1 MDRARFL
8 SHVVVFFIFA
18 LTACGPQAAV
28 PTQVPVEP
36 PATAV
41 PAPVETAVPTE
52 AVPVVATSPPMEVG
66 STFQYFDG
74 SVLVAV
80 PGGPF
85 IMGAGGQDNPIR
97 TVNVSDFWIYQVE
110 VTNRM
115 YGLCVTMGVCS
126 LPDSTD
132 NPLFGNVAE
141 ENKPVVGVDWGQA
154 SAYCG
159 FVNGR
164 LPTEAEW
171 EKTARGPDG
180 NKFPWGNQEPTCN
193 LLNFDACMRKTTYV
207 GTYPDGQSYYKA
219 MDMSGNVFEWVQDWY
234 LANYYGSAPTQDPSG
249 PISGNNRSVRSSA
262 YNTDGYLTEAARR
275 FYAEPLDH
283 RADLGFRC
291 VVEDPMYFAPF
302 CNQLVVYG
310 KRAPIGQGTGQ
321 VVNIK
326 CNEPSV
332 TQGLDCKGTAITVDP
347 ASGPFT
353 IAEVDPAHCT
363 KLGSEMKWWCT
374 SGGGS
379 IKVCGDCEKPNL
391 NEASCAPGF
400 HQDGKLCVIDHG
412 RPGRCPAGSIYDET
426 LMCCTPV
433 TGPGSSYRICA
444 AWASYYPGATED
456 DPGYCFV
463 GNYPGRRCWTGVVEF
478 KEGCGQPNQPD
489 CEQDPTLPG
498 CGPGCVPGT
507 PGYPYCNNSTTGCLA
522 GGSLIDTPHGLV
534 KVEDLRVGDSVWTT
548 DASGA
553 RSSATVLKTSRV
565 AVSAS
570 HQMVH
575 LLMADGRELWA
586 SPGHPTADGQTLG
599 DLKAGEPLDGSYVTL
614 AERVLYGQAA
624 TYDLLPSGATG
635 QYWVNGIL
643 LGSTLLDR

>member
-234 LANYYGSAPTQDPSG
+234 WPTTTARHPRRIRPAQFPGTIARCAPPRTTRMGTSPKPPVGSMRSPLTTARTSASDVLWRIRCISRRSAISLWCMESVHPSDRGLARWSTSSAMSRPSHRG
-249 PISGNNRSVRSSA
+249 LTARGLPSQSIRPVVHSPLRKWIPRIVRSW
-262 YNTDGYLTEAARR
+262 EAR
-275 FYAEPLDH
+275 
-283 RADLGFRC
+283 
-291 VVEDPMYFAPF
+291 
-302 CNQLVVYG
+302 
-310 KRAPIGQGTGQ
+310 
-321 VVNIK
+321 
-326 CNEPSV
+326 
-332 TQGLDCKGTAITVDP
+332 
-347 ASGPFT
+347 
-353 IAEVDPAHCT
+353 
-363 KLGSEMKWWCT
+363 
-374 SGGGS
+374 
-379 IKVCGDCEKPNL
+379 
-391 NEASCAPGF
+391 
-400 HQDGKLCVIDHG
+400 
-412 RPGRCPAGSIYDET
+412 
-426 LMCCTPV
+426 
-433 TGPGSSYRICA
+433 
-444 AWASYYPGATED
+444 
-456 DPGYCFV
+456 
-463 GNYPGRRCWTGVVEF
+463 
-478 KEGCGQPNQPD
+478 
-489 CEQDPTLPG
+489 
-498 CGPGCVPGT
+498 
-507 PGYPYCNNSTTGCLA
+507 
-522 GGSLIDTPHGLV
+522 
-534 KVEDLRVGDSVWTT
+534 
-548 DASGA
+548 
-553 RSSATVLKTSRV
+553 
-565 AVSAS
+565 
-570 HQMVH
+570 
-575 LLMADGRELWA
+575 
-586 SPGHPTADGQTLG
+586 
-599 DLKAGEPLDGSYVTL
+599 
-614 AERVLYGQAA
+614 
-624 TYDLLPSGATG
+624 
-635 QYWVNGIL
+635 
-643 LGSTLLDR
+643 